1 LLGAGGDPLVIDGL
15 WGLIPGN
22 GGGAG
27 SKQSIYFAAGPGDEA
42 HGLFG
47 VIGVPEP
54 ASMALVAVG
63 IAMLGMARRRTAA

>member
-1 LLGAGGDPLVIDGL
+1 
-15 WGLIPGN
+15 
-22 GGGAG
+22 
-27 SKQSIYFAAGPGDEA
+27 
-42 HGLFG
+42 

>member
-1 LLGAGGDPLVIDGL
+1 
-15 WGLIPGN
+15 
-22 GGGAG
+22 
-27 SKQSIYFAAGPGDEA
+27 
-42 HGLFG
+42 LFG